1 MSVIQ
6 AYHILVKEN
15 KPKTVGPTATNLPGV
30 NTEKMRPSVYT
41 FLKGIKIKTELSDF
55 KILVTVGP
63 GPIYT
68 RNENY
73 FRTESPLYISIQVE
87 DPMFLELK
95 DV

>member
-15 KPKTVGPTATNLPGV
+15 KPETVGPTVTNLPRV

-63 GPIYT
+63 GPKYT
-68 RNENY
+68 RTEDRRMRIILGLRVPCIFP
-73 FRTESPLYISIQVE
+73 FRLKIQCT
-87 DPMFLELK
+87 
-95 DV
+95 

>member
-15 KPKTVGPTATNLPGV
+15 NPETVGPTVTNLPRV
-30 NTEKMRPSVYT
+30 NMKKMRPSVYT

-63 GPIYT
+63 EPKYT
-68 RNENY
+68 RTEDRTMKIILGLRVSCIFP
-73 FRTESPLYISIQVE
+73 FR
-87 DPMFLELK
+87 LK
-95 DV
+95 I